1 MKTFLFPAKLP
12 TLVAL
17 LLPFT
22 ALHADE
28 AADKEQVRAL
38 EKSCVATLLKGDPK
52 SLADIFSEDWILVD
66 GAGQTH
72 KRDEIFKT
80 LSSGELKFF
89 AYDLG
94 DMDIRIIGD
103 TAVVIGH
110 GHPRGQI
117 HGEMFE
123 ENEVFTDT
131 FAHIDG
137 KWRCILSHSVD
148 MPDEQK

>member
-1 MKTFLFPAKLP
+1 MKTFPLLATIP
-12 TLVAL
+12 AL
-17 LLPFT
+17 LLP
-22 ALHADE
+22 LVSIHADE

-38 EKSCVATLLKGDPK
+38 EKSCVAALLKGDPQP
-52 SLADIFSEDWILVD
+52 LAEIFAEDWILVD
-66 GAGQTH
+66 AAGQTH

-80 LSSGELKFF
+80 LSDGELKFF
-89 AYDLG
+89 AYELR
-94 DMDIRIIGD
+94 DMDIHVIGD

-131 FAHIDG
+131 FARIGG

-148 MPDEQK
+148 LPEEQK

>member
-1 MKTFLFPAKLP
+1 
-12 TLVAL
+12 VA
-17 LLPFT
+17 
-22 ALHADE
+22 A
-28 AADKEQVRAL
+28 
-38 EKSCVATLLKGDPK
+38 LLKGDQQP
-52 SLADIFSEDWILVD
+52 LGEIFAEDWLLVD

-72 KRDEIFKT
+72 KRDEIFKS

-94 DMDIRIIGD
+94 DMDIRIVGD

-131 FAHIDG
+131 FARING
-137 KWRCILSHSVD
+137 KWRCVLSHSVD
-148 MPDEQK
+148 LPDEQK